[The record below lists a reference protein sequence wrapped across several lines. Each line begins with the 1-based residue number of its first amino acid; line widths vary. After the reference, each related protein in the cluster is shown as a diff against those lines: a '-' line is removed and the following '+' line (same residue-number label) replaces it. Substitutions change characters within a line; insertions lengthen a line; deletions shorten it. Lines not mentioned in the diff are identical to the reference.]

1 MRYLILTCLFFCGCT
16 SLFLKANELPL
27 EEPAETIPCSHPD
40 FDALIA
46 IYNSTNGANWTRNF
60 GWVDGAAGTDCNV
73 CQWEGVTCNP
83 DNRVTRI
90 RLNFNNMIGPLPPEL
105 GDLSELISF
114 EAGNSGLTGNIPAEI
129 GQLTKCTLFW
139 ACCNDLSG
147 TLPDLSSMISLET
160 FSLPA
165 NTLTGPFPTE
175 LVNLPNLHSIYLN
188 QNNLSGPIPNL
199 SPLAP
204 TLELLYLGDNN
215 FTGPYPVLGTMP
227 LLEVLD
233 IEQIA
238 WSGPLPPA
246 YNPDNLPMLR
256 ELDLRGCGINEN
268 LPVYWS
274 GFTQMNDL
282 YLSDNQFTGPLPDSW
297 SAFSDIRYLWLD
309 NNNLEGCYPASWQ
322 AMCNPGGVFITK
334 FDGNPLL
341 PDGGSFLFWR
351 DEFCGNGTPCSE
363 DCPPDLII
371 TEEIDILDWLEEYPD
386 CTVLQGNLTV
396 DGVSS
401 NDLNVLDQLTHVGG
415 TITYRNANASRIRG
429 IDNIVY
435 AGGLTIF
442 NYPNLTSFGNSVS
455 GPALALE
462 TIAGDLQLI
471 NLPSLQSMDRLSGLT
486 QAERIYLVNTGFPD
500 LESLRQVNAVRV
512 LSLESNA
519 DMLRLWEDISNRNG
533 VNGYLLDTLNIVS
546 NPLLASI
553 DYGPIGEVRLG
564 LGILGNPQLTDC
576 AIAPVCDG
584 LASTIETT
592 FVFANAGDCLDLP
605 ALEAAC
611 LALPV
616 SWMNFTATA
625 RQKTVDL
632 TWTTAA
638 ETNNGGFTVQRSID
652 GRVWNGLAD
661 VPATYA
667 GPDGL
672 HRYAFTDE
680 NPPGGELLYRIRQND
695 LDGREDFSAVQSVFM
710 ESAGSRVFPN
720 PASDRFTLVAAAAQ
734 SVGIH
739 TADGRMIRTVQHN
752 GPRSQVQREG
762 LKSGVYWL
770 RFSASGEVV
779 RLVIR

>member
-1 MRYLILTCLFFCGCT
+1 MRYLILLFLFFCGFT
-16 SLFLKANELPL
+16 STIAKANELPR
-27 EEPAETIPCSHPD
+27 EEPSETILSCHPD

-46 IYNSTNGANWTRNF
+46 IYNSTNGANWTRND

-73 CQWEGVTCNP
+73 CDWEGVTCNP
-83 DNRVTRI
+83 DNRVRGLT
-90 RLNFNNMIGPLPPEL
+90 LNNNNMIGPLPPEL
-105 GDLSELISF
+105 GDLSELLNF
-114 EAGNSGLTGNIPAEI
+114 EAGGSGLTGSIPAEI
-129 GQLTKCTLFW
+129 GQLTKCVQFW

-147 TLPDLSSMISLET
+147 TLPDLSSMISLES

-175 LVNLPNLHSIYLN
+175 LIDLPNLHSIYLN
-188 QNNLSGPIPNL
+188 ENNLSGTIPDL
-199 SPLAP
+199 SPLAS
-204 TLELLYLGDNN
+204 TLELLYLGDNS
-215 FTGPYPVLGTMP
+215 FTGPYPVLGAMP

-233 IEQIA
+233 VNQIT

-268 LPVYWS
+268 LPIYWS

-297 SAFSDIRYLWLD
+297 SAFSDIRSLWLD

-322 AMCNPGGVFITK
+322 AMCLPGGVSSTK

-341 PDGGSFLFWR
+341 PDGGSILFWR
-351 DEFCGNGTPCSE
+351 DEFCGNGTPCSV
-363 DCPPDLII
+363 DCPFDLII
-371 TEEIDILDWLEEYPD
+371 TDEIDILDWLEEYPD

-455 GPALALE
+455 GPPLALE
-462 TIAGDLQLI
+462 TIGGDLQLI
-471 NLPSLQSMDRLSGLT
+471 DLPSLQSMGRLSGLT
-486 QAERIYLVNTGFPD
+486 QTERIYVENTGFPD
-500 LESLRQVNAVRV
+500 LESLRQVNGVRV
-512 LSLESNA
+512 LSLDSNP
-519 DMLRLWEDISNRNG
+519 DMLQLWEDLSNRNA

-546 NPLLASI
+546 NPMLASI

-564 LGILGNPQLTDC
+564 LGIVGNQLLTDC

-584 LASTIETT
+584 LASTIETV
-592 FVFANAGDCLDLP
+592 FVFANAGDCADLP
-605 ALEAAC
+605 ALEASC

-616 SWMNFTATA
+616 SWMSFTATA

-632 TWTTAA
+632 VWTTAA
-638 ETNNGGFTVQRSID
+638 ETNNGGFTVQRSTD
-652 GRVWNGLAD
+652 GREWNDLAD
-661 VPATYA
+661 VSATYA

-695 LDGREDFSAVQSVFM
+695 FDGREDFSAVRSVYM
-710 ESAGSRVFPN
+710 NNAGSQVFPN
-720 PASDRFTLVAAAAQ
+720 PAKQSFTLISPAAQ
-734 SVGIH
+734 EVGIH
-739 TADGRMIRTVQHN
+739 TAAGRLVRTVQHN
-752 GPRSQVQREG
+752 GARSQVRCED

-779 RLVIR
+779 KLVVR